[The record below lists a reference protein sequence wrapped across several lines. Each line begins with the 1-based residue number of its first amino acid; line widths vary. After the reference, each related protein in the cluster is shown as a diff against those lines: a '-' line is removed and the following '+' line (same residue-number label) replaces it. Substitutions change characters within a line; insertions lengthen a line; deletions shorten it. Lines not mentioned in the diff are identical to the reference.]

1 MKREVLE
8 TGGAMAREPSLK
20 KEEDGGLVRANG
32 SELILPFDI
41 TSNSKVTRI
50 RAKAKVVDTL
60 YNALRSVIK
69 DTNNYALRLN
79 MEHPKPNLRSG

>member
-8 TGGAMAREPSLK
+8 TGGSMGREPSLK
-20 KEEDGGLVRANG
+20 KEEDGGLVKASGN
-32 SELILPFDI
+32 EIYLPFSI
-41 TSNSKVTRI
+41 TTTSKETRI
-50 RAKAKVVDTL
+50 RAKAFIVDTL

-69 DTNNYALRLN
+69 DTSYYSLRLW